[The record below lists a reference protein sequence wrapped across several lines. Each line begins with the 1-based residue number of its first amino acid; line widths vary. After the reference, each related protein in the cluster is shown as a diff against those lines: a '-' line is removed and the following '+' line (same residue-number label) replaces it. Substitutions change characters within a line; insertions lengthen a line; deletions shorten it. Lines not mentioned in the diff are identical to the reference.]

1 MVEEQRPLRQDQPDA
16 HYEVAEPQ
24 KMKAG
29 EWHGK
34 CPGGAV
40 NAQGLLESG

>member
-24 KMKAG
+24 KMEAG
-29 EWHGK
+29 E
-34 CPGGAV
+34 
-40 NAQGLLESG
+40 